1 MYTRAIRGDY
11 VVVPPHIYIR
21 ELMLA
26 VINQRSLRLRILI
39 GAFVP
44 KAPDTLNPNGD
55 FIIRLLGL
63 LTEPVGSCETGAL
76 QGPLHHKSIL
86 AVKPGGEPAAKLPS
100 PPDPP
105 NCTLPK
111 GRG

>member
-1 MYTRAIRGDY
+1 MPPALLSGPGAHARGKDVAQARVYTRAIRGDY

-44 KAPDTLNPNGD
+44 KAPDTLYPIGNSITHIEWAEAHINIRVEPGPFRGPFTKNP
-55 FIIRLLGL
+55 FSL
-63 LTEPVGSCETGAL
+63 
-76 QGPLHHKSIL
+76 
-86 AVKPGGEPAAKLPS
+86 
-100 PPDPP
+100 
-105 NCTLPK
+105 
-111 GRG
+111 